1 MKKALP
7 VAVCGVITALSVV
20 LMLMLGAAFIFSYI
34 LPMVLGMFM
43 IMIKRSFST
52 AYAWLTYA
60 STSLLS
66 VFLVAEK
73 ECMLMYVLFFG
84 FYPIINERLNKITN
98 KPLRA
103 LSKLVIF
110 NSLISIVQLLL
121 VFVFGI
127 PFLEGG
133 EGKWF
138 IILFAVLMNILFVI
152 YDKLL
157 LNLTILYELKIEP
170 KLKNI
175 LNKNSITTKNPP
187 PKQSP

>member
-20 LMLMLGAAFIFSYI
+20 LMLVLGAAFIFSYI
-34 LPMVLGMFM
+34 LPMLLGMLM
-43 IMIKRSFST
+43 IMIKRTFSVS
-52 AYAWLTYA
+52 YAWLTYA

-84 FYPIINERLNKITN
+84 FYPIINEGLNKITN

-103 LSKLVIF
+103 LLKLVIF
-110 NSLISIVQLLL
+110 NSLISIVQILL

-127 PFLEGG
+127 PFLEDG

-157 LNLTILYELKIEP
+157 LNLTLLYELKIEP
-170 KLKNI
+170 KLK
-175 LNKNSITTKNPP
+175 KYFK
-187 PKQSP
+187 